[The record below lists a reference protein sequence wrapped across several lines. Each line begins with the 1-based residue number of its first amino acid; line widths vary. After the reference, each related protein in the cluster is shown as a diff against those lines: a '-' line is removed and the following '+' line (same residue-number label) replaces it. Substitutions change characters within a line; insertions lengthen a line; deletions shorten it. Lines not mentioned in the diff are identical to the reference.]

1 MRYIQ
6 AFIIGLVLAGFVA
19 PYYTHTTAAQETE
32 DKDHA
37 KYRQVKDAIKTVLV
51 HVAKKYGGE
60 TYDEG
65 KLAGFISEANKI
77 LATVQKEYPNIA
89 YSVAGD
95 KDINTPKVLEK
106 GFMFISTIIEYKD
119 EVGTILWEFP
129 TVFGVNEVS
138 FFSVQLD
145 GTPKN
150 FEDYYRWEHMKKGPT
165 EDKENKT
172 EQGL

>member
-1 MRYIQ
+1 MRYIHT
-6 AFIIGLVLAGFVA
+6 FIVGMILAGFVTS
-19 PYYTHTTAAQETE
+19 YYTPTFAQEIE
-32 DKDHA
+32 DQDHS
-37 KYRQVKDAIKTVLV
+37 KYRQVKDAVKSVLV
-51 HVAKKYGGE
+51 HVAKKHGGE

-65 KLAGFISEANKI
+65 KLKAFVSEASLI
-77 LATVQKEYPNIA
+77 LASVKKEYPNIE

-95 KDINTPKVLEK
+95 TNINTQKAMEK

-119 EVGTILWEFP
+119 ETGTISWEFP

-145 GTPKN
+145 GTPKK
-150 FEDYYRWEHMKKGPT
+150 FEDYYRWEHMKKGPV
-165 EDKENKT
+165 EDKENKS

>member
-6 AFIIGLVLAGFVA
+6 AFIVALILTGFVA
-19 PYYTHTTAAQETE
+19 PYYTHTVAQEVE

-37 KYRQVKDAIKTVLV
+37 KYKQVKDAVKTVLV

-65 KLAGFISEANKI
+65 KLAGFVSDVNTI
-77 LATVQKEYPNIA
+77 LASVQKEYPNMK

-95 KDINTPKVLEK
+95 PIINTQKAMEK

-119 EVGTILWEFP
+119 EVGEVSWEFP
-129 TVFGVNEVS
+129 TVFGINEVS

-145 GTPKN
+145 GTPKK
-150 FEDYYRWEHMKKGPT
+150 FEDYYRWEQMKKGSV